1 MPLDQR
7 ECGNR
12 AHNGKRSNSTKSVG
26 ANGGAIGAPSLVA
39 HGNNGANVGA
49 NGANGPVVPQVH
61 VAQVDPKGVN
71 SATST
76 DLLFLKSLV
85 TTNTEAA
92 LPKKAPED
100 PDNCLPVTHD
110 SLRLVDQ
117 VKTIAEQRIYLDEAN
132 ELYTSNS
139 EVDTSSS

>member
-92 LPKKAPED
+92 LPKK
-100 PDNCLPVTHD
+100 V
-110 SLRLVDQ
+110 SLNKIIFFL
-117 VKTIAEQRIYLDEAN
+117 
-132 ELYTSNS
+132 
-139 EVDTSSS
+139 